1 MPSNGLSTTIRS
13 YGFESSHQNLP
24 FVDCLT
30 GIKSVYIFGL
40 LCNCIG
46 TAVAAI
52 TSNLVVTFISGVTIG
67 ILYATLST
75 VPFILL
81 TTYHKADNHVKVWKV
96 LLFHYILKWFELCYQ
111 PFNWMRSVWCE
122 VVMSMI
128 PLNSTSNIMHFTSS
142 AGLGEI
148 YELLC

>member
-1 MPSNGLSTTIRS
+1 MPSDGLRTLIRS
-13 YGFESSHQNLP
+13 YGFECSHQNLP

-46 TAVAAI
+46 TAVTAI
-52 TSNLVVTFISGVTIG
+52 TSNLVITFISGVTIG

-81 TTYHKADNHVKVWKV
+81 TTYHKADNHVKV
-96 LLFHYILKWFELCYQ
+96 
-111 PFNWMRSVWCE
+111 
-122 VVMSMI
+122 
-128 PLNSTSNIMHFTSS
+128 
-142 AGLGEI
+142 
-148 YELLC
+148 